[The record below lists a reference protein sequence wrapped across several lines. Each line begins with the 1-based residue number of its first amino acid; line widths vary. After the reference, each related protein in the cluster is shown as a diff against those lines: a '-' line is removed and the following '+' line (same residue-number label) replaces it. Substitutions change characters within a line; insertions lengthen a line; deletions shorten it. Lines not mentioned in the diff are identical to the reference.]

1 MASSRPGRI
10 AAPQQSR
17 PGPIPERGPADAGT
31 GRQRTLTPSLAVICV
46 GYFLVILDVTVV
58 NVALPSIGRQ
68 LHGGVSGLQWV
79 VDAYT
84 LSFGGLL
91 LAGGALAERA
101 GGRRVFTAGLGL
113 FALCSAGCGLAP
125 SLPVLVA
132 ARLIQGAAAALLV
145 PSSLVLLQASYP
157 DRQARARAFGIW
169 GAVAGVGAAAGPIVG
184 GLLVSAWSWR
194 AVFFLNLP
202 FALAALALVRAF
214 VPVPQRHQR
223 AVDLAGQL
231 LGIGALAL
239 LAGALVEAGP
249 DGWASPVVLS
259 GFGLAAA
266 AGAAFV
272 MVEHRGNDPM
282 LPLGLLGRP
291 AFRAGTLVGLLINLG
306 FYGQLFVMSLY
317 FQDVRGYPAAQTG
330 LALLPQAAL
339 ITVASTVSGRLMART
354 SPRLPMLAGLLL
366 GAAGLLGTM
375 AAGPH
380 IPYGWLVLPMT
391 ATGVG
396 MALTMPAA
404 TASVMEAAPA
414 SRGGVA
420 SGVVNA
426 ARQTGALL
434 GVALLGT
441 LLHPQADFVAGL
453 RAGLAIAGAAFL
465 AGAVATFRGIGRPA
479 RDEQAGG
486 A

>member
-1 MASSRPGRI
+1 MASSRPGRT
-10 AAPQQSR
+10 AAPQRHES
-17 PGPIPERGPADAGT
+17 GPILATGTRT

-84 LSFGGLL
+84 LSFAGLL
-91 LAGGALAERA
+91 LAGGALAQRA
-101 GGRRVFTAGLGL
+101 GGRRVFAAGLAL
-113 FALCSAGCGLAP
+113 FALCSAGCALAP

-157 DRQARARAFGIW
+157 DRQTRARAFGVW

-184 GLLVSAWSWR
+184 GLLVSTWSWR

-202 FALAALALVRAF
+202 FALAALALTRTFIPA
-214 VPVPQRHQR
+214 PQRHR
-223 AVDLAGQL
+223 RGVDLAGQL
-231 LGIGALAL
+231 LGIAALAL

-249 DGWASPVVLS
+249 AGWTAPAVLA
-259 GFGLAAA
+259 GFVLAAT
-266 AGAAFV
+266 AGVAFV
-272 MVEHRGNDPM
+272 TVEHRGSDPM
-282 LPLGLLGRP
+282 LPLGLLRSP
-291 AFRAGTLVGLLINLG
+291 AFRAGTVVGLLINLG
-306 FYGQLFVMSLY
+306 FYGQLFVLSLY
-317 FQDVRGYPAAQTG
+317 FQNIRGYPAAQTG

-339 ITVASTVSGRLMART
+339 ISVASTVSGRLMART

-375 AAGPH
+375 VAGPH
-380 IPYGWLVLPMT
+380 TPYGWLVLPMT
-391 ATGVG
+391 ATGFG

-420 SGVVNA
+420 SGVINA

-453 RAGLAIAGAAFL
+453 RIGLAIAGAAFL
-465 AGAVATFRGIGRPA
+465 AGAAVTIRGIGRPA
-479 RDEQAGG
+479 RE
-486 A
+486 

>member
-1 MASSRPGRI
+1 MASIRPGRI
-10 AAPQQSR
+10 AAPQHRES
-17 PGPIPERGPADAGT
+17 GPSPDRAART
-31 GRQRTLTPSLAVICV
+31 GRQRALTPSLVIICI

-84 LSFGGLL
+84 LSFAGLL

-101 GGRRVFTAGLGL
+101 GGRRVLAAGLAL

-125 SLPVLVA
+125 SLAVLVA

-157 DRQARARAFGIW
+157 DRRARARAFGVW

-202 FALAALALVRAF
+202 FALAALVLVRAF
-214 VPVPQRHQR
+214 VPVPQRHR
-223 AVDLAGQL
+223 RGMDLAGQL
-231 LGIGALAL
+231 LGIAALAL

-249 DGWASPVVLS
+249 AGWTAPAVLA
-259 GFGLAAA
+259 GFALAAA

-272 MVEHRGNDPM
+272 VVEHRGSDPM
-282 LPLGLLGRP
+282 LPLGLLRRP
-291 AFRAGTLVGLLINLG
+291 AFRAGTLIGLLINLG

-317 FQDVRGYPAAQTG
+317 FQDVRGYSPAQTG
-330 LALLPQAAL
+330 LALLPEAAL
-339 ITVASTVSGRLMART
+339 LTVASTVSGRLMART
-354 SPRLPMLAGLLL
+354 GPRLPMLTGLLL
-366 GAAGLLGTM
+366 GAAGLFGTM
-375 AAGPH
+375 VAGGH
-380 IPYGWLVLPMT
+380 TPYGLLVLPM
-391 ATGVG
+391 AAAGFG
-396 MALTMPAA
+396 MATTMPAA

-414 SRGGVA
+414 SRGGIA

-441 LLHPQADFVAGL
+441 LLHTRADFTGGL
-453 RAGLAIAGAAFL
+453 HAGLAIAGAAFL
-465 AGAVATFRGIGRPA
+465 AGALAAFRGADRPA
-479 RDEQAGG
+479 RA
-486 A
+486 